1 MWIEKVFTR
10 WNLVSSLDNTM
21 LVADSSSLKVKDEI
35 QDQQGVGRNSR
46 WLTRGI
52 SERKIQLCQLNCCTF
67 WDWEIPA
74 QTEGRSLL
82 IIDKMENKCRICHG
96 CTAKNFCLGERWIQ
110 FATASLRAAVK
121 HRAAH
126 GFAHQHGGE
135 AYQSLLAASSWP
147 FFEMAEDTQNKEPRV
162 LTVANTVMN
171 SLLGTGSHANCTET

>member
-1 MWIEKVFTR
+1 MV
-10 WNLVSSLDNTM
+10 V
-21 LVADSSSLKVKDEI
+21 
-35 QDQQGVGRNSR
+35 QQ
-46 WLTRGI
+46 
-52 SERKIQLCQLNCCTF
+52 
-67 WDWEIPA
+67 
-74 QTEGRSLL
+74 RS
-82 IIDKMENKCRICHG
+82 
-96 CTAKNFCLGERWIQ
+96 FCLGERWIQ

-171 SLLGTGSHANCTET
+171 SSLGTGSHANCTET